1 MHAPDLVAQ
10 LPMVEAM
17 ARSLA
22 ARLPPPADLDELV
35 SAGRLGLV
43 EAAGR
48 YDPHRGVSF
57 ADFARPR
64 VRGAMLDTLRAL
76 APSSRGARRL
86 RREVD
91 ETARSLGHR
100 LGRTPEAEEVAGA
113 LGIDLG
119 TLHGRVAA
127 AQSLRTVSLD
137 DLGMDEGTGSRVA
150 RALAS
155 PDAGA
160 DDRLLA
166 EEVRGQVAAAL
177 EGLAERPRLVLSLY
191 YLEELRLREIG
202 ELLGVTESR
211 VCRIHTAALRA
222 LRDRLAGD
230 AAEEAGRTAA

>member
-22 ARLPPPADLDELV
+22 ARLPPPADVDELV
-35 SAGRLGLV
+35 SAGQLGLV

-48 YDPHRGVSF
+48 YDPLRGVSF

-91 ETARSLGHR
+91 ETARTLGHR
-100 LGRTPEAEEVAGA
+100 LGRAPETEEVASA

-127 AQSLRTVSLD
+127 ALPLRTVSLD
-137 DLGMDEGTGSRVA
+137 DLGVDEGRGSRVA

-155 PDAGA
+155 PGA
-160 DDRLLA
+160 SADERLLA
-166 EEVRGQVAAAL
+166 EEVRDRVATAL
-177 EGLAERPRLVLSLY
+177 ETLGERPRLVLSLY
-191 YLEELRLREIG
+191 YLEALRLREIG
-202 ELLGVTESR
+202 ELLGVSESR

-222 LRDRLAGD
+222 LRARLTAD
-230 AAEEAGRTAA
+230 EAEETTHRAA